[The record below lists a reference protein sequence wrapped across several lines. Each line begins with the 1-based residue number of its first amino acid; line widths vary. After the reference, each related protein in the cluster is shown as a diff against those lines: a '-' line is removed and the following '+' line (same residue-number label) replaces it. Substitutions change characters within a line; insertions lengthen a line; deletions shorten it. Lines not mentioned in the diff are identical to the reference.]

1 MNAIAKDT
9 TSPTSAVQNLPIH
22 LVHPHPRNPRLSPR
36 QDVVEQITAQIADGF
51 DAAHALIVRPLD
63 IGYQIISGHH
73 RFEAAKQAG
82 LSEVPCWVRDLSDE
96 EAYMQLVL
104 CNTQSELHPL
114 EEGKHAAE
122 SGMDLKAYA
131 ERAIKNEKTLNTK
144 VRAFRVLKNLHVEI
158 MKKADLAFQEALWID
173 KDLSKTRRL
182 NGKAEGLIEDARD
195 SWRNLAEIHAAPRW
209 LWAALVEKMIEDEW
223 TVQVT
228 REKVGKVK
236 EVIKELPSWIDE
248 NALAKNIVNN
258 SVKVGD
264 IGRMLSTVNDTVLTG
279 EFLEGLR
286 AELETVQVASL
297 SDIQGI
303 HHRWTLAMEAD
314 AAKRREEELA
324 KQREQEAASARVER
338 LRVNCSLDE
347 WNTLSQQEREELL
360 NLEPYAAT
368 LNEQKNQ
375 DIEWAQ
381 WSWNPVTGCK
391 HECSYCYARDIALS
405 ERMKSVYPNGFEPS
419 FRSRS
424 LNAPFRQKV
433 PTEAATDTRYKN
445 VFTCSMADLFGRW
458 VPEEW
463 INAVLGS
470 VRNNPQWNFLFLTK
484 FPKRMAEFEI
494 PDNAWMGTSVDLQA
508 RVKAAEDAFANVKCG
523 VRWLSIEPMLEPLK
537 FNHLD
542 RFDWVVIGGASS
554 SSQTPAWFPPIE
566 WVLDI
571 INQCRAAGVKVYLK
585 SNLFGTSDTH
595 RAINARILELP
606 FDAPVTQD
614 PSLVLPESLKYLGK

>member
-9 TSPTSAVQNLPIH
+9 TSQINAVQNLPIH
-22 LVHPHPRNPRLSPR
+22 LVHPHPQNPRLSPR
-36 QDVVEQITAQIADGF
+36 QDVVEQITAQIAEGF
-51 DAAHALIVRPLD
+51 DAAHALIVRPMD

-73 RFEAAKQAG
+73 RYEAAKQAG
-82 LSEVPCWVRDLSDE
+82 LSEIPCWVRAFSDSD
-96 EAYMQLVL
+96 AYMQLVL

-114 EEGKHAAE
+114 EEGIHALN
-122 SGMDLKAYA
+122 SGLSVRAYA
-131 ERAIKNEKTLNTK
+131 DQTGKGKDNVNLKMIA
-144 VRAFRVLKNLHVEI
+144 ARVSTCVDI
-158 MKKADLAFQEALWID
+158 SPDSI
-173 KDLSKTRRL
+173 
-182 NGKAEGLIEDARD
+182 RD
-195 SWRNLAEIHAAPRW
+195 SWRNLAEIHAAPKW
-209 LWAALVEKMIEDEW
+209 LWSALVEKMIEDEW

-248 NALAKNIVNN
+248 NALAKNIVTNA
-258 SVKVGD
+258 VKVGD

-297 SDIQGI
+297 SEIQGI

-360 NLEPYAAT
+360 NPEPYSAT
-368 LNEQKNQ
+368 FNEQKNQ

-433 PTEAATDTRYKN
+433 PAEAATDTRYKN

-554 SSQTPAWFPPIE
+554 SSQTPAWFPPVE

-595 RAINARILELP
+595 RAVNARILELP
-606 FDAPVTQD
+606 FDAPITQD